1 MQIEERIKHLFSLRS
16 AIADINIQKSELQRQ
31 YDEEEYLL
39 IVDMQEAG
47 LTKGGTDDGTVSI
60 KVESYPK
67 IEDMN
72 AFVQWCADNGKAEM
86 LQKRVSKAVFDE
98 FYKNENEYPDGVDT
112 YDKTVVSLR
121 KR

>member
-1 MQIEERIKHLFSLRS
+1 MQIEERIKKLFMLRGE
-16 AIADINIQKSELQRQ
+16 IAEVNARKSELQRE

-39 IVDMQEAG
+39 IQDMETAG
-47 LTKGGTDDGTVSI
+47 LSKGGTEDGTVSI

-86 LQKRVSKAVFDE
+86 LQKRVSKASFDE
-98 FYKNENEYPDGVDT
+98 YFKLENEFPDGVDT